1 LTREAEEEVRQAW
14 NRWQSEGTRLT
25 DLEQQ
30 SKVSDDLLLSYRE
43 QFNVGRRS
51 LLDVLDSQNTRF
63 NVQVRTETSRLAQ
76 LFSEYQILAATD
88 NLLAALGVTPP
99 TGSKTYARERFHV
112 PDTEPAELLRR
123 RNPR

>member
-1 LTREAEEEVRQAW
+1 M
-14 NRWQSEGTRLT
+14 

-76 LFSEYQILAATD
+76 LFAEYQILATTD
-88 NLLAALGVTPP
+88 TLLDALGVTPP
-99 TGSKTYARERFHV
+99 SDSSTYARERFHV
-112 PDTEPAELLRR
+112 PDTEPAELMRR